1 MRRSIESHQRKV
13 RMLNL
18 TISADGETVSGLDAL
33 QVTVTDTGTG
43 DKLITFNE
51 AFAAAPHVQVTVGTD
66 ESIARI
72 GTCTASAVQ
81 ILTDDATD
89 GTSAK
94 DAIVHVSI
102 IGSDITDRY

>member
-1 MRRSIESHQRKV
+1 MRRSIESAQRKV
-13 RMLNL
+13 RQIAI
-18 TISADGETVSGLDAL
+18 TISADGTTVTGLDAL
-33 QVTVTDTGTG
+33 QVSVTDTGTG

-51 AFAAAPHVQVTVGTD
+51 AFAAAPHVMVTVGTD

-72 GTCTASAVQ
+72 GTVSASSAQ

-89 GTSAK
+89 GTTAK
-94 DAIVHVSI
+94 DAITHVLI